1 MEMTFK
7 FDDNAY
13 FATNSIKPVTI
24 TQFDD
29 DYFEL
34 FMSKGQSKLVS
45 RLLKRRESGLR
56 HMLDF
61 IIPSPLSQK
70 ARKPSLGNSRNNI
83 EGLRPLTQPRGRAMK
98 HNIKDIIGDIIGA
111 ICLFGIGI
119 GAVIFLPLIF
129 G

>member
-34 FMSKGQSKLVS
+34 FMSKGDANIEAPIKVGF
-45 RLLKRRESGLR
+45 ET
-56 HMLDF
+56 F
-61 IIPSPLSQK
+61 EE
-70 ARKPSLGNSRNNI
+70 ARKWAEAYVGFYHSITSFA
-83 EGLRPLTQPRGRAMK
+83 EGKKAFTWKFPQ
-98 HNIKDIIGDIIGA
+98 
-111 ICLFGIGI
+111 
-119 GAVIFLPLIF
+119 
-129 G
+129 